1 MWRSGSLMP
10 NFLEDDIE
18 DSKDLSKIYEKTH
31 SIEETLIEYVED
43 ELLDPEK
50 PNLDQFETAVE
61 SIKKFALGC
70 FDNHPKCKR
79 SKNDIEMAVIIW
91 ISEEKEKNITKN
103 DLVKRLDILGNF
115 VIDEAKKRLIQ

>member
-1 MWRSGSLMP
+1 MP
-10 NFLEDDIE
+10 NYMDEDL
-18 DSKDLSKIYEKTH
+18 DSTKDLAKIYENTH
-31 SIEETLIEYVED
+31 SIEETLLEYVED
-43 ELLDPEK
+43 ELLDPNK

-70 FDNHPKCKR
+70 FDNNPKCKR

-91 ISEEKEKNITKN
+91 VSEEKENNITKK

-115 VIDEAKKRLIQ
+115 VIDEAKKRLRK